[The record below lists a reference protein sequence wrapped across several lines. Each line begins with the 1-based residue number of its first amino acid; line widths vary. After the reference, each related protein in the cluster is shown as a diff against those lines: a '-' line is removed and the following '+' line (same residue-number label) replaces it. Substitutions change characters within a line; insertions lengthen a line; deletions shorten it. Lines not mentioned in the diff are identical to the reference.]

1 MYKKILLLI
10 FLLFFFTKNNYGQEN
25 KIRISPNNLTATS
38 SILIDVKEIG
48 DYSIQLSDNLGEIIF
63 IKNFKVLDKKLFE
76 FKYNFKNLKK
86 GNYTFEVIKKKKTIT
101 RLNLNKK

>member
-1 MYKKILLLI
+1 MFKKIIILVL
-10 FLLFFFTKNNYGQEN
+10 LLFFFTINNYGQEN

-38 SILIDVKEIG
+38 SILIEVKEIG

-63 IKNFKVLDKKLFE
+63 IKNFKVLDKKLFA

-86 GNYTFEVIKKKKTIT
+86 GNYTFEVIKKKKIIT